1 MSLQAA
7 AITDEQVLNLLRAGE
22 KKGLELLFQRYYDSL
37 VRFAIPILKDEDM
50 ARDTVQEV
58 FVRIWNR
65 RLELQ
70 INTQLKAYL
79 YMAVKNQS
87 LNLLKKDERI
97 RWMENA
103 AEMESL
109 GASAETTMNQVVEND
124 LQRRLQKAMDVIP
137 PKCRQVFQ
145 LSRFEGKSY
154 QEIAEI
160 LGISVKTVEN
170 QMGKALQILRIQLLP
185 YLKTLVLFLFWPS

>member
-97 RWMENA
+97 RWMEDA